1 MVVVLDTS
9 AARSCVQ
16 TQMSVAM
23 GVAAKTKNTRGQ
35 NTPYHQSVG
44 CVRCCRRTESVAGKP
59 SCKS

>member
-23 GVAAKTKNTRGQ
+23 GVAAKTKNTRCR
-35 NTPYHQSVG
+35 NTPDHQSLV
-44 CVRCCRRTESVAGKP
+44 V
-59 SCKS
+59 

>member
-23 GVAAKTKNTRGQ
+23 GAAAKTKNTRCR
-35 NTPYHQSVG
+35 NTPDHQSLV
-44 CVRCCRRTESVAGKP
+44 V
-59 SCKS
+59 